1 MFNKL
6 EIEHSLYVIDMRKLE
21 EFKQLAQNF
30 DKSSSMIL
38 ENNRV
43 HNKLDN
49 YAIVL
54 NVWLFI
60 QENEES
66 LYFNPD
72 KMMPYASNFYTFE
85 QLRRNQAL
93 RRYLDKVSFN
103 KQYEFEFAYF
113 LSEQLLIW
121 VYDVLKNNQS
131 TTEIMEDNKQRD
143 YFKLA
148 DDLDISMDQSH
159 HLYLEQKYVTQLLAS
174 NISTTD
180 DFSNVILKAISN
192 MRNYLNVTL

>member
-1 MFNKL
+1 MFSQL
-6 EIEHSLYVIDMRKLE
+6 EIEHSLYDIDLEKLQ
-21 EFKQLAQNF
+21 EFKQLAEKF
-30 DKSSSMIL
+30 DNSSSVIL
-38 ENNRV
+38 NDDRV
-43 HNKLDN
+43 HSKLDN

-54 NVWLFI
+54 NIWLFI

-93 RRYLDKVSFN
+93 KRYLDKVSFN
-103 KQYEFEFAYF
+103 EHYEFEFAFF

-121 VYDVLKNNQS
+121 VYEVLKNSCS
-131 TTEIMEDNKQRD
+131 TAEIMEDNKERD
-143 YFKLA
+143 YFKLV
-148 DDLDISMDQSH
+148 DELDISKDSTH
-159 HLYLEQKYVTQLLAS
+159 ELYLEQKHVTQLLAH

-180 DFSNVILKAISN
+180 DFSKAILKAIEN
-192 MRNYLNVTL
+192 MRNYLIVKL